1 MLVLINGEMIP
12 KSMKEA
18 KALVGLLIVVNKIHL
33 FSEIKKYL
41 VRLIFSY
48 MFSEI
53 AVVATLT

>member
-1 MLVLINGEMIP
+1 MFNLYCSESYKFV
-12 KSMKEA
+12 
-18 KALVGLLIVVNKIHL
+18 LVGLLIVVNKFHL
-33 FSEIKKYL
+33 VSEIKKYL